1 MHVHIHTHRRARTL
15 QPMKRH
21 CIVELIRR
29 KGIPCTNTS
38 THTQESTYT
47 PAYEETLHCRAL
59 TEERQVMH
67 IHLHTHRRARTLRP
81 MKSHCIV
88 ELIQRKGM
96 SYTYTYTHTGEHV
109 HSGL

>member
-1 MHVHIHTHRRARTL
+1 MHIHLH
-15 QPMKRH
+15 
-21 CIVELIRR
+21 
-29 KGIPCTNTS
+29 

-81 MKSHCIV
+81 MKRHCIV
-88 ELIQRKGM
+88 ELVQRKGM
-96 SYTYTYTHTGEHV
+96 SCTYTSTHTGEHV

>member
-1 MHVHIHTHRRARTL
+1 
-15 QPMKRH
+15 
-21 CIVELIRR
+21 
-29 KGIPCTNTS
+29 
-38 THTQESTYT
+38 
-47 PAYEETLHCRAL
+47 
-59 TEERQVMH
+59 MH